1 MAKSKKKIL
10 GLIKLQIP
18 AGKANPSPPVG
29 PALGQKGLN
38 IMEFCKAF
46 NAQTQKM
53 EPGIPVPVIITAFE
67 DKSFTFITKLPPVA
81 YYIKKAAGLKSASK
95 EPGKVVA
102 GQITIAQVKEIAA
115 EKLPDLNCASVES
128 AMNMVKGQAISMG
141 IKVVE

>member
-53 EPGIPVPVIITAFE
+53 EPGIPVPVIITAYD
-67 DKSFTFITKLPPVA
+67 DKSFTFITKLP
-81 YYIKKAAGLKSASK
+81 
-95 EPGKVVA
+95 
-102 GQITIAQVKEIAA
+102 
-115 EKLPDLNCASVES
+115 DLNCSTVES
-128 AMNMVKGQAISMG
+128 AMNMVKGQAVSMG